1 VAHRVSFIGEGNRSS
16 RKKLL
21 TCRKQL
27 TNFITQCCIMYISPW
42 TAFELTTSVVIGT
55 DCTGS
60 CKLIKLKM
68 CSLIELLFHVF
79 SALRINYI
87 KIYKPFIFLIPFFSS
102 PPFSYLTFVNSF
114 YLHFWPKLLYI
125 FLSVS
130 VSPLSRMVPFGK
142 IYSLVLLP
150 SKFPIKPV
158 TSPLNSSGTVAERVS
173 WRVLTCIFSWIPEKI
188 NHCSHL
194 KFHQYL

>member
-1 VAHRVSFIGEGNRSS
+1 
-16 RKKLL
+16 
-21 TCRKQL
+21 
-27 TNFITQCCIMYISPW
+27 M
-42 TAFELTTSVVIGT
+42 AFELTTSVVIGT

-87 KIYKPFIFLIPFFSS
+87 RSTNLSFSS
-102 PPFSYLTFVNSF
+102 FLFFLPPPPFSYLTFVNSF

-173 WRVLTCIFSWIPEKI
+173 
-188 NHCSHL
+188 
-194 KFHQYL
+194 

>member
-1 VAHRVSFIGEGNRSS
+1 
-16 RKKLL
+16 
-21 TCRKQL
+21 
-27 TNFITQCCIMYISPW
+27 M
-42 TAFELTTSVVIGT
+42 AFELTTSVVIGT

-60 CKLIKLKM
+60 CKLIKLKT
-68 CSLIELLFHVF
+68 CSLIELLFYVF

-87 KIYKPFIFLIPFFSS
+87 KIYKPFSFLIPFFFFPAPS

-114 YLHFWPKLLYI
+114 YLHFWPKLLYN

-130 VSPLSRMVPFGK
+130 VSSLSRMVPFGK

-173 WRVLTCIFSWIPEKI
+173 
-188 NHCSHL
+188 
-194 KFHQYL
+194 

>member
-1 VAHRVSFIGEGNRSS
+1 
-16 RKKLL
+16 
-21 TCRKQL
+21 
-27 TNFITQCCIMYISPW
+27 MWISP
-42 TAFELTTSVVIGT
+42 
-55 DCTGS
+55 
-60 CKLIKLKM
+60 KM
-68 CSLIELLFHVF
+68 YQQGFLSSFFLYFVFLVGGFKKYVLL
-79 SALRINYI
+79 
-87 KIYKPFIFLIPFFSS
+87 YKPFIFLVPFFSPPS
-102 PPFSYLTFVNSF
+102 PFIFNICEQF

-142 IYSLVLLP
+142 IYSLVLSP

-194 KFHQYL
+194 KFQQYL